1 MYSKEYRI
9 IYTLLIF
16 FSVGTADEVLRLMEY
31 NRGIVSVIY
40 LGMMIYTIF
49 NYGRFT
55 EGKYLWDGAFP
66 IIGLFALIK
75 IISVLFN
82 FYTPFF
88 MKADSIVSIMVWLK
102 CVHHLNNYEKNK
114 DQEDESIEEV

>member
-16 FSVGTADEVLRLMEY
+16 FSVGTADEILRLMEY
-31 NRGIVSVIY
+31 NHGITSVVY

-66 IIGLFALIK
+66 IIGFFALIE
-75 IISVLFN
+75 IFSGFFN
-82 FYTPFF
+82 FYTSFF
-88 MKADSIVSIMVWLK
+88 TKVDSIFSVMVWLK
-102 CVHHLNNYEKNK
+102 CVDHLNNYEKNK